1 MRSPKEWIYLAKNEM
16 LVRRPVEFAAEL
28 EKAIPPERLLVDE
41 PMSKHTTFKIGG
53 PADYLALP
61 ATVQEVAAVLD
72 TAKQYEVPV
81 TVLGNGSN
89 VLVLDRGI
97 RGLVVKFGPEMGY
110 IRHRGSTLSAGA
122 GALLADVS
130 KYAARNNLAGFEF
143 AIGIPGSIGGAVFMN
158 AGAYEGEMS
167 QVVQAVT
174 AVCASGELRRF
185 TGEELEFGYRHSVFQ
200 ENDCF
205 VCEVELGL
213 SVGEDNSIRGLL
225 DDYTTK
231 RESKQPLEMPSAGST
246 FKRPQGY
253 FAGTLIEQA
262 GLKGVS
268 VGGAQV
274 STKHAGFIINA
285 GGATAQD
292 VLALISKVQDGVY
305 KQFGIS
311 LHPEVRVLG
320 EE

>member
-1 MRSPKEWIYLAKNEM
+1 MAKNEM
-16 LVRRPVEFAAEL
+16 VMSMPVEFAAEL
-28 EKAIPPERLLVDE
+28 KKAVPPERLLINE
-41 PMSKHTTFKIGG
+41 PMSNHTTFRIGG
-53 PADYLALP
+53 PADYLAFP
-61 ATVQEVAAVLD
+61 ASLQEVARLLD
-72 TAKQYEVPV
+72 IVQHFNVPV

-110 IRHRGSTLSAGA
+110 VRHDGTTVFAGA

-130 KYAARNNLAGFEF
+130 QYAAEFNLTGFEF

-158 AGAYEGEMS
+158 AGAYEGEMG
-167 QVVQAVT
+167 QVVDAVT
-174 AVCASGELRRF
+174 AVCGNSLLRRF
-185 TGEELEFGYRHSVFQ
+185 TREDLQFGYRHSVFQ
-200 ENDCF
+200 ENGCI
-205 VCEVELGL
+205 VCEVELAL
-213 SVGEDNSIRGLL
+213 CDGEDATIRVRL

-231 RESKQPLEMPSAGST
+231 RHSKQPIEMPSAGST
-246 FKRPQGY
+246 FKRPQGHY
-253 FAGTLIEQA
+253 AGTLIEQA
-262 GLKGVS
+262 GLKGTR

-292 VLALISKVQDGVY
+292 VLALISKVQDSVY
-305 KQFGIS
+305 KQFGVS

>member
-1 MRSPKEWIYLAKNEM
+1 MVKI
-16 LVRRPVEFAAEL
+16 PVEFSAEL
-28 EKAIPPERLLVDE
+28 KKAIPPERLRVNE
-41 PMSKHTTFKIGG
+41 PMSNHTTFRIGG
-53 PADYLALP
+53 PADYLVFP
-61 ATVQEVAAVLD
+61 ASAQEVSVVSD
-72 TAKQYEVPV
+72 IAKQFNVPV

-110 IRHRGSTLSAGA
+110 IRHSGTTVFAGA
-122 GALLADVS
+122 GALLTDVS
-130 KYAARNNLAGFEF
+130 KYAAANKLTGFEF

-158 AGAYEGEMS
+158 AGAYEGDMS
-167 QVVQAVT
+167 QVAVAVT
-174 AVCASGELRRF
+174 AVCTTGQLRRF
-185 TGEELEFGYRHSVFQ
+185 EAAELNFGYRHSVFQ
-200 ENDCF
+200 DNGCII
-205 VCEVELGL
+205 CEVELAL
-213 SVGEDNSIRGLL
+213 NNGEDSSIRSLI

-246 FKRPQGY
+246 FKRPQGH

-262 GLKGVS
+262 GLKGAT

-292 VLALISKVQDGVY
+292 VLSLISKVQNVVY
-305 KQFGIS
+305 KRFGVA
-311 LHPEVRVLG
+311 LHPEVRVIG

>member
-1 MRSPKEWIYLAKNEM
+1 MAKNEM
-16 LVRRPVEFAAEL
+16 LVKMPVEFAAEL
-28 EKAIPPERLLVDE
+28 EKAIPPERLLVNE
-41 PMSKHTTFKIGG
+41 LMSKHTTFRIGG
-53 PADYLALP
+53 PADYLAFP
-61 ATVQEVAAVLD
+61 ASVQEVAAVLD
-72 TAKQYEVPV
+72 VAKQYSVPV

-110 IRHRGSTLSAGA
+110 IRHSGSTVFAGA

-130 KYAARNNLAGFEF
+130 KYAATNKLTGFEF

-158 AGAYEGEMS
+158 AGAYEGDMS

-174 AVCASGELRRF
+174 AVCAIRGPRRF
-185 TGEELEFGYRHSVFQ
+185 TQDEIEFGYRHSVFQ
-200 ENDCF
+200 QNGYF

-213 SVGEDNSIRGLL
+213 YDGEDNSIRIRI
-225 DDYTTK
+225 DDYTSK

-246 FKRPQGY
+246 FKRPEGH

-262 GLKGVS
+262 GLKGSS

-292 VLALISKVQDGVY
+292 VLSLISKVQDSVY
-305 KQFGIS
+305 KQFGVS

>member
-1 MRSPKEWIYLAKNEM
+1 MAKNEM
-16 LVRRPVEFAAEL
+16 LVKSPVAFAAEL
-28 EKAIPPERLLVDE
+28 EKAIPPERLMINE

-53 PADYLALP
+53 LADYLVFP
-61 ATVQEVAAVLD
+61 AATDEIAAVLD
-72 TAKQYEVPV
+72 TAKRHNVPV

-97 RGLVVKFGPEMGY
+97 RGLVIKFGPHMGY
-110 IRHRGSTLSAGA
+110 IRHSGSILYAGA

-130 KYAARNNLAGFEF
+130 KYAAANALTGFEF

-167 QVVQAVT
+167 QVVQAAT
-174 AVCASGELRRF
+174 AVCSNGRVRRF
-185 TGEELEFGYRHSVFQ
+185 SLKELAFGYRHSVFQ
-200 ENDCF
+200 DNNC
-205 VCEVELGL
+205 VICEVELRL
-213 SVGEDNSIRGLL
+213 SNGEDNSIRNRLSE
-225 DDYTTK
+225 YTSK

-253 FAGTLIEQA
+253 YAGTLIEKA
-262 GLKGVS
+262 GLKGTS

-285 GGATAQD
+285 GGATAND
-292 VLALISKVQDGVY
+292 VLALISKVQDNVY
-305 KQFGIS
+305 QQFGVL
-311 LHPEVRVLG
+311 LHPEVKVLG
-320 EE
+320 EK